1 MPKYDFRCPKCGQV
15 VERLLSF
22 EESEKGITCPDSHC
36 DGHMIRK
43 FPNRIGIV
51 GCNRFMRKKGI
62 DAKQDRYYANKSLEE
77 KGKLPKGILPEKG
90 VV

>member
-1 MPKYDFRCPKCGQV
+1 MPNYDFKCNKCGKI
-15 VERLLSF
+15 EEGRFSF
-22 EESEKGITCPDSHC
+22 EEAQKGFACHWC
-36 DGHMIRK
+36 NGRMEMQ
-43 FPNRIGIV
+43 FPNKVSIT

-77 KGKLPKGILPEKG
+77 KGKLPKGIKPEKG